1 MPTSRSASRRHDDSP
16 AIPVDPVLEQVT
28 QDDQDEWEYEYSTT
42 ETEIYYL
49 TVDLSHPGLK
59 EQPTKMMPHSRGG
72 YYKHWQDQHSVGGK
86 VADKQTSQNQEEGG
100 DNSAPEDDEPGNDD
114 AASVELKQEPD
125 ADNTDIML
133 DPLLRA
139 ETTHME
145 HEARREAARKNKG
158 KGPAVPPSR
167 AQTIEDDDNN
177 DTQQDNNNGEEE
189 EQPRARAEA
198 GAEEI
203 QIMELHS
210 QHPVISYRGRVFE
223 ASWAEVIGT
232 EMLFTAHDSSNPL
245 PTLRELAGDV
255 DILAASCARLT
266 TKEKKLKPRDGEED
280 GFAAARA
287 QHNIKVPVGRDP
299 TGERAQQA
307 RFLENLMA
315 LKKMRGDTDHVT
327 IYAQDGEGKDFDDSK
342 APDYRPRRKKAAAQ
356 SASQRGTPAR
366 ASGRGGRGGLRGLST
381 PTPAHWEHLSQRQ
394 TTADS
399 ADEAMAE
406 D

>member
-1 MPTSRSASRRHDDSP
+1 MPTSRSASERQEEDVSAVP
-16 AIPVDPVLEQVT
+16 IDPVLEQVT

-72 YYKHWQDQHSVGGK
+72 YYKHWQDQHSVGGN
-86 VADKQTSQNQEEGG
+86 ATDKQTDRNQDESAQEDNEEG
-100 DNSAPEDDEPGNDD
+100 DDD

-125 ADNTDIML
+125 ADNTTDIML
-133 DPLLRA
+133 DPLLQA

-145 HEARREAARKNKG
+145 QEARREAARKNKG
-158 KGPAVPPSR
+158 KGPARPSR
-167 AQTIEDDDNN
+167 AQTIDDD
-177 DTQQDNNNGEEE
+177 DTQQGED
-189 EQPRARAEA
+189 EQQPPAEA
-198 GAEEI
+198 TAEGGEEI

-210 QHPVISYRGRVFE
+210 HHPVISYRGRVFE

-245 PTLRELAGDV
+245 PTLRELAGNV
-255 DILAASCARLT
+255 DILAASCARLI
-266 TKEKKLKPRDGEED
+266 TKEKKLKPKDGEED
-280 GFAAARA
+280 RFAAARA
-287 QHNIKVPVGRDP
+287 EHNIKVPVGRDP

-315 LKKMRGDTDHVT
+315 LKKMRGDTDNVT
-327 IYAQDGEGKDFDDSK
+327 IYAKDGEGKDFDDSK
-342 APDYRPRRKKAAAQ
+342 APDYKPRRKKAATQ

-366 ASGRGGRGGLRGLST
+366 AGGRGGRQESRGLST
-381 PTPAHWEHLSQRQ
+381 PTPAHWEHLSQRE
-394 TTADS
+394 TTVDSGDDTMAD
-399 ADEAMAE
+399 A
-406 D
+406 